1 MDAELAEQVLALAS
15 APAQHRRYLRSLGS
29 RELLLTHA
37 KRADTPIAP
46 SHVRHFQDWM
56 RQPDCCYI
64 TIRDKTYPELLRQID
79 DPPLVLF
86 VSGNAKL
93 LQAPQVAIIGSRMA
107 SPIGLH
113 TADYF
118 ARGLSQAGVVV
129 SSGLA
134 TGIDGAAHR
143 GALQQG
149 TTLAV
154 LANGTDVYYPPR
166 HRQLQQQIRQAG
178 VLVSELPPGMPPK
191 RGLFPRRN
199 RILSGLSSLVLII
212 EAKMRSGTM
221 STAALANAQN
231 KDVWVVPGSIW
242 DVAFS
247 GSFKLLKEGAGLA
260 TSVDDILQELNLAPL
275 PPSDGITASAQIN
288 SSRSLAN
295 DQLLANVGLEVT
307 SVDTIVAR
315 SGLPIAI
322 VTEQLVMLELEGLVT
337 SVPGGYIRMGR
348 R

>member
-15 APAQHRRYLRSLGS
+15 APTRHRRYLRSLS
-29 RELLLTHA
+29 SVDHMLAHA
-37 KRADTPIAP
+37 NHPKTVIAP
-46 SHVRHFQDWM
+46 AHCRHFMQWL
-56 RQPDCCYI
+56 RHPDCRYI
-64 TIRDKTYPELLRQID
+64 TIRDAAYPERLRQVD

-86 VSGNAKL
+86 VSGNADL
-93 LQAPQVAIIGSRMA
+93 LQAPQVAIIGSRNA

-118 ARGLSQAGVVV
+118 ARGLTQAGVLV

-143 GALQQG
+143 GALAQG
-149 TTLAV
+149 PTLAV
-154 LANGTDVYYPPR
+154 LGNGTDIYYPPR
-166 HRQLQQQIRQAG
+166 HRQLQQQVRQAG
-178 VLVSELPPGMPPK
+178 VLVSEFAPGMPPK
-191 RGLFPRRN
+191 RDHFPRRN
-199 RILSGLSSLVLII
+199 RILSGLSEFILII
-212 EAKMRSGTM
+212 EAKVRSGTM
-221 STAALANAQN
+221 TTAGLAQAQN
-231 KDVWVVPGSIW
+231 KDIWVVPGSMW

-260 TSVDDILQELNLAPL
+260 TSVDDLLQELKLAVP
-275 PPSDGITASAQIN
+275 PPSHQAVPSGEIN
-288 SSRSLAN
+288 STRSLAN
-295 DQLLANVGLEVT
+295 HQLLANVGLEVT

-322 VTEQLVMLELEGLVT
+322 VTEQLVMLELEGVIT